1 MKAWPNRQRL
11 VMAPDIPREMGCEQ
25 NFIYEFIAQIV
36 LKPLLNST
44 SKTRKLGYY
53 SGPGSITSIG
63 GGGTYTTTTTILA
76 FYLARIK

>member
-1 MKAWPNRQRL
+1 
-11 VMAPDIPREMGCEQ
+11 MAPDIPREMGCEQ
-25 NFIYEFIAQIV
+25 NFINEFIAQIV

-53 SGPGSITSIG
+53 SGSITSIG
-63 GGGTYTTTTTILA
+63 GGGTYTTTTILA

>member
-1 MKAWPNRQRL
+1 
-11 VMAPDIPREMGCEQ
+11 MAPDIPREMGCEQ
-25 NFIYEFIAQIV
+25 NFINEFIAQIV

-53 SGPGSITSIG
+53 SGSITSIG
-63 GGGTYTTTTTILA
+63 GGGTYTTTTTTTILA

>member
-1 MKAWPNRQRL
+1 
-11 VMAPDIPREMGCEQ
+11 MAPDIPREMGCEQ
-25 NFIYEFIAQIV
+25 NFINEFIAQIG
-36 LKPLLNST
+36 LKPLLNGT